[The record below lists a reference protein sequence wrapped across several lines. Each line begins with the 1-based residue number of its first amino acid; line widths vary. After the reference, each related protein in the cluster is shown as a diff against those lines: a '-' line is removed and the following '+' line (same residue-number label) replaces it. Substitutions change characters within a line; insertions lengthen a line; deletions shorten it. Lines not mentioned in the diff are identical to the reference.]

1 MSKIFAVALLALLG
15 VAASAQIN
23 REIASHTAALDENK
37 EFEMV
42 RSFTEQQDFKNE
54 IEAAQRD
61 KYVLKEQYLD
71 EQAKEQKEQELM
83 ARQHAEKIQEL
94 KLMQGEIMADGLI
107 HLPNGETYFP
117 NGQPV
122 GGINKNQVWIT

>member
-15 VAASAQIN
+15 VASSSQIN
-23 REIASHTAALDENK
+23 REVSSHTAALNENM

-42 RSFTEQQDFKNE
+42 RSSTEQQDFKNE
-54 IEAAQRD
+54 IAAAQRD

-71 EQAKEQKEQELM
+71 EQANEQKEQELI

>member
-15 VAASAQIN
+15 VASSAQIN

-71 EQAKEQKEQELM
+71 EQAKE
-83 ARQHAEKIQEL
+83 
-94 KLMQGEIMADGLI
+94 
-107 HLPNGETYFP
+107 
-117 NGQPV
+117 
-122 GGINKNQVWIT
+122 

>member
-15 VAASAQIN
+15 VASSAQID
-23 REIASHTAALDENK
+23 REIASRTAALDENK

-42 RSFTEQQDFKNE
+42 RSFAEQQDFKNE

-71 EQAKEQKEQELM
+71 EQAKEQK
-83 ARQHAEKIQEL
+83 
-94 KLMQGEIMADGLI
+94 
-107 HLPNGETYFP
+107 
-117 NGQPV
+117 
-122 GGINKNQVWIT
+122 